1 MTLIVLAG
9 WLATGCAA
17 DDGNE
22 TMPSGNSGQP
32 MLAAQAVDLTLNP
45 GWEWRMEE
53 ANTLF
58 VIRSAEELAAHVTG
72 GEGVAAEVDFSRYS
86 VLSHRAVRPT
96 ESSRFLKPT
105 KRSMRDAIF

>member
-1 MTLIVLAG
+1 MKKLFGMTLIVLAG

-45 GWEWRMEE
+45 
-53 ANTLF
+53 
-58 VIRSAEELAAHVTG
+58 
-72 GEGVAAEVDFSRYS
+72 
-86 VLSHRAVRPT
+86 LSLIH
-96 ESSRFLKPT
+96 
-105 KRSMRDAIF
+105 I